1 MNNRAITNI
10 STTLSNNI
18 TNNIINEDT
27 IETIRNENNN
37 QHKQNNTELSFQNY
51 NLQDIIK
58 LFKISN
64 NISED
69 DLVKAKECLL
79 KLNTSNVDPNI
90 YSLFNKCYVD
100 ETSTIN
106 CYLTLKP

>member
-1 MNNRAITNI
+1 MNNRAINNI

-18 TNNIINEDT
+18 TNNIINEDHV
-27 IETIRNENNN
+27 ETIRHENDD
-37 QHKQNNTELSFQNY
+37 QHKQNDTELSFQNY

-69 DLVKAKECLL
+69 DLVKAKESLL
-79 KLNTSNVDPNI
+79 KLNTSNVDSNI
-90 YSLFNKCYVD
+90 YSLLYILY
-100 ETSTIN
+100 E
-106 CYLTLKP
+106 